1 MSALLLN
8 HNTSQR
14 TLIGGECD
22 FSFTSSIIQKRKGGT
37 NCCSTTWCY
46 YNQWIKNITKEIG
59 ISKFNVFRQNLRFCQ
74 KNNCNVIFGIDG
86 RCIASTQPQWN
97 DKLHSKFDRIIYTFP
112 RVYKWTETI
121 DITDY
126 NQQNETLM
134 FNLLN
139 AARTCLTNDGE
150 IHVMLFK
157 DQFFKWKI
165 KQSLNKLNMILSH
178 WYDLTENPI
187 ALNTIFPGYTPRD
200 TFGNYMKLIHNNGNP
215 LTIYM
220 CCFRNKHNLHLD
232 KPNMIQKPNI
242 TVLCTVYYDA
252 MKIKHNYNKEKEK
265 ETKKNCR
272 DFTNQPRFHKPNNT
286 DNNGIIINQDELQ
299 THIIGDKSNDIMK
312 IKHKKENEQESKKMC
327 RAFSPQQCEHP
338 WHLPPRFHK
347 QKKQRIN
354 DMDNKCKNSAGN
366 NGNIINQD
374 KPQTHIIVENNS
386 KKLKKRRKRKK
397 RKRKKDTNI
406 RVNGTDL
413 DKNLKNPHKRRPPPP
428 NRPPPPIPSN
438 I

>member
-252 MKIKHNYNKEKEK
+252 MKIKH
-265 ETKKNCR
+265 
-272 DFTNQPRFHKPNNT
+272 
-286 DNNGIIINQDELQ
+286 
-299 THIIGDKSNDIMK
+299 
-312 IKHKKENEQESKKMC
+312 KKENEQESKKMC